1 MENPSLS
8 IIILTHNEEKHLE
21 RCIQGLHKITKDIFI
36 VDAFSNDKTISIA
49 KEYNCKIYQNKCP
62 GVHSIAI
69 NWALD
74 NCDITTKWVMRIDA
88 DEVLDADLIDEI
100 RIELSQ
106 NDNPD
111 LKGYFLKRGHI
122 FLGKKMLHGGN
133 FPVKILRIWR
143 NGYAICD
150 DKLMDEKIILSG
162 NSKTKVLRGT
172 FWDHNLN
179 SISWWIEK
187 HNLYATK
194 EAIMQLKNKYSK
206 TELNH
211 HDDNRTIL
219 KYLFYERF
227 PKSIRAFLYFI
238 YRYFFKLGFLDGY
251 QGLAWNFLQGFWYRF
266 LVDVKV
272 YEIEKIAENN
282 KITVNE
288 VIKSEY
294 GIDV

>member
-8 IIILTHNEEKHLE
+8 VIILTLDEEKHIE
-21 RCIQGLHKITKDIFI
+21 RCIQGLHQICKDIFI
-36 VDAFSNDKTISIA
+36 VDSFSNDKTISIA
-49 KEYNCKIYQNKCP
+49 KEYNCKIYQNKWP
-62 GVHSIAI
+62 GSHSMQF
-69 NWALD
+69 NWALE
-74 NCDITTKWVMRIDA
+74 NCNITTKWVMKMDA
-88 DEVLDADLIDEI
+88 DEFLDMDLIDEI

-106 NDNPD
+106 NDNSD

-122 FLGKKMLHGGN
+122 FLGKKILHGGN
-133 FPVKILRIWR
+133 FPIKLLRIWQH
-143 NGYAICD
+143 GYAFCED
-150 DKLMDEKIILSG
+150 RLMDEHIVLSE
-162 NSKTKVLRGT
+162 NWKTKVLRGT

-179 SISWWIEK
+179 SITWWIEK

-206 TELNH
+206 RKLDH
-211 HDDNRTIL
+211 HDNNRTIL
-219 KYLFYERF
+219 KYLLYERL

-272 YEIEKIAENN
+272 YEIEKTAENN
-282 KITVNE
+282 KLTVKE
-288 VIKSEY
+288 EIKNKH
-294 GIDV
+294 GIDL